1 MQAIFPRKV
10 ENFQF
15 CIHMIKK
22 HKCPFSATFSYQK
35 MFVFISVFPNIYDT
49 FNASSVKQSR
59 WFAKSM
65 SSKSSQAQGV
75 EQLCHQQNASSI
87 KNKGITTSRVRNC
100 SIQEGKMRH
109 SHVNQNEL
117 VAGIKASPSIAYSLV
132 NGEQQEAEDVVQAGA
147 SFSWKEILSC
157 TFFMLLGGL

>member
-1 MQAIFPRKV
+1 MEKIFFLIISPLMQAIFQRKV

-22 HKCPFSATFSYQK
+22 HKCQFSATFSYQK

-65 SSKSSQAQGV
+65 SSKSSQELKESCNCVISRMPAQSETKELPLAGR
-75 EQLCHQQNASSI
+75 EIAAY
-87 KNKGITTSRVRNC
+87 KKGR
-100 SIQEGKMRH
+100 
-109 SHVNQNEL
+109 
-117 VAGIKASPSIAYSLV
+117 
-132 NGEQQEAEDVVQAGA
+132 
-147 SFSWKEILSC
+147 
-157 TFFMLLGGL
+157 